1 MSRIKVTPLLHRLF
15 IPFHLLDVPR
25 MVIESTGAP
34 ITNQSDTKNES
45 GTYLLPSLQFTT
57 EATVEA
63 WEVYAEYPGRI
74 QLQVRLNT
82 NNTTRTT
89 FVFS

>member
-1 MSRIKVTPLLHRLF
+1 MHRLL

-25 MVIESTGAP
+25 LVIGSTVFP
-34 ITNQSDTKNES
+34 INNQPHIKNES
-45 GTYLLPSLQFTT
+45 GAFLLPSLQFPR

-74 QLQVRLNT
+74 QLQVRLHT
-82 NNTTRTT
+82 NHTTRSTCT
-89 FVFS
+89 LVFN